1 MNTSLN
7 IFEVEFSEEQNIEV
21 LKLAI
26 IKQCCTDKTGIITLS
41 IKQAINHEEKQ
52 LLKDLS
58 NTSHADFWCM
68 EEKGSCGVIC

>member
-41 IKQAINHEEKQ
+41 IRCF
-52 LLKDLS
+52 S
-58 NTSHADFWCM
+58 R
-68 EEKGSCGVIC
+68 